1 MAVVHRSDSGYLAR
15 PSEEYYTSG
24 IDGQIENRTLHR
36 VVVHR
41 FKIGDVDDPDV
52 YAGEK
57 LWAWQSSEEGQWV
70 MEHSI
75 QTPEWKR
82 QIDIA
87 SYCYDY
93 AIIATLAEKEYGYY
107 LLRWS

>member
-1 MAVVHRSDSGYLAR
+1 MAINHRVDSGYLAR

-57 LWAWQSSEEGQWV
+57 LWEWQSSDAGQWV
-70 MEHSI
+70 MGNSVT
-75 QTPEWKR
+75 TPYWHR
-82 QIDIA
+82 QMDIA

-93 AIIATLAEKEYGYY
+93 VVVATLTDVNYTYFLMRFK
-107 LLRWS
+107 